1 MAAYLDFGQQLEF
14 KLRLGSKPLI
24 WNRGTFSWLLKE
36 LNATY
41 SIHVVHSPPRNK
53 KTCDPG
59 FQTPNCAWTLF
70 FLNTLYGRQL
80 ESKSFPPWVYLSKSS
95 FALTLIGLYIVAL
108 IHNLGSVLKLPRKQ
122 RKFERKK
129 KVSQKV

>member
-1 MAAYLDFGQQLEF
+1 MLPTKFM
-14 KLRLGSKPLI
+14 
-24 WNRGTFSWLLKE
+24 
-36 LNATY
+36 Y
-41 SIHVVHSPPRNK
+41 SIHLQGIKK
-53 KTCDPG
+53 KTCDPR
-59 FQTPNCAWTLF
+59 FQTPNCVWTLF

-80 ESKSFPPWVYLSKSS
+80 ESKSFPPWVYLSKSKSS

-122 RKFERKK
+122 RKFEEKK